1 MTQKSTSNRSAKS
14 WSSKSLAGRWQHE
27 FFYMLIKFGGRWPAY
42 IFSCFVVFFYVLF
55 VPEVHKRSSFYI
67 AKRFPEA
74 SKFARWYHTWR
85 LCQNLAF
92 SLIDKAAVGIRG
104 TQEFSYSR
112 NGVDE
117 LLELLKQ
124 GNGLILLTS
133 HVGPWQAS
141 LGGLDEL
148 DTPVHVMVFRDAGD
162 VDLQYFDFNT
172 CKNIKLVHAE
182 DTMGSV
188 IAVTAALRKNE
199 IVSIMGDRI
208 VPPTSYTA
216 NVDFLGGK
224 ALFPTAVYK
233 FAKGTQAPV
242 ALLVTR
248 KVGISHMELSVAHV
262 LTVPKSAGEDFT
274 PFAQETAHALEKY
287 VQNTPYQF
295 YNFFDLWSTTN
306 E

>member
-1 MTQKSTSNRSAKS
+1 MTRKSKCNRSEKS
-14 WSSKSLAGRWQHE
+14 WSGKSLAGRWQHE
-27 FFYMLIKFGGRWPAY
+27 FFFILIKYCGRWPAY

-67 AKRFPEA
+67 AKRFPKA
-74 SKFARWYHTWR
+74 SKCARWYHTWR

-112 NGVDE
+112 NGIEQLQE
-117 LLELLKQ
+117 LQEQ
-124 GNGLILLTS
+124 GNGLILLTV
-133 HVGPWQAS
+133 HVGPWQAM
-141 LGGLDEL
+141 LGPLDEL
-148 DTPVHVMVFRDAGD
+148 NTPVHLMVYRDSGD
-162 VDLQYFDFNT
+162 VDLQYFDFNH

-188 IAVTAALRKNE
+188 IAMTAALRKNE
-199 IVSIMGDRI
+199 IISIMGDRI
-208 VPPTSYTA
+208 VPSTSYTA
-216 NVDFLGGK
+216 SVDFLGGK
-224 ALFPTAVYK
+224 ALFPTSVYK
-233 FAKGTQAPV
+233 FAKGTQSPV

-262 LTVPKSAGEDFT
+262 LTVPKATGNDFT
-274 PFAQETAHALEKY
+274 PFAQEIAFALEKY
-287 VQNTPYQF
+287 VQETPYQF
-295 YNFFDLWSTTN
+295 YNFFDLWRTTN